1 MKNNPISSRRIAIDK
16 ANTRVMVAVGI
27 ATFVVV
33 FSLFAGKALISQ
45 GKYHS
50 KVIQQKKM
58 TLKQL
63 KSNTDAA
70 NQLDTSYKEFV
81 GSSENILGGDPRG
94 IGDRDGDN
102 SRIVLDALP
111 SQYDFPALATS
122 IEKMLKD
129 NNFAIQ
135 NITGTDDEIAQAQKK
150 SESNPQAV
158 EMPFTFEVKTSPNS
172 AKDLIALLER
182 SIRPIQVQKLTIT
195 EQTGQ
200 LSITVDAKTYF
211 QPGKNL
217 DVKKEL
223 VKP

>member
-1 MKNNPISSRRIAIDK
+1 MDKSDARSKRIAIDK
-16 ANTRVMVAVGI
+16 VNGRVMLAVGI
-27 ATFVVV
+27 ASFIVV
-33 FSLFAGKALISQ
+33 FSLFAGKGLVSQ

-50 KVIQQKKM
+50 KVIKQKQN
-58 TLKQL
+58 TLNQL
-63 KSNTDAA
+63 KKNTDAA
-70 NQLDTSYKEFV
+70 NKLDQSYKEFV
-81 GSSENILGGDPRG
+81 GSNENILGGDPRG
-94 IGDRDGDN
+94 TGDRDGDN

-129 NNFAIQ
+129 NNFPIQ
-135 NITGTDDEIAQAQKK
+135 SIVGTDDEIAQAQKK

-172 AKDLIALLER
+172 AKDLIGLLER

-200 LSITVDAKTYF
+200 LSISVEAKTFF
-211 QPGKNL
+211 QPGKSL
-217 DVKKEL
+217 DVKKEV